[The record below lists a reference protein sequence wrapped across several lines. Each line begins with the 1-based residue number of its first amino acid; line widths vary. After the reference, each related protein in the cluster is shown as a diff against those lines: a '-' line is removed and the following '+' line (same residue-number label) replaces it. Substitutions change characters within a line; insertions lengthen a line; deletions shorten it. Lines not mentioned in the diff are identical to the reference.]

1 MQILTF
7 NVSMH
12 VLEGVKMRI
21 VYELKKE
28 MMEMGKVG
36 AEEKGTMSTQMQIKR
51 WRGQKV
57 TKGYKAARRAERKL
71 ANKSGV
77 WK

>member
-7 NVSMH
+7 NASMY

-36 AEEKGTMSTQMQIKR
+36 AEEKGTVSTK
-51 WRGQKV
+51 
-57 TKGYKAARRAERKL
+57 
-71 ANKSGV
+71 
-77 WK
+77 

>member
-51 WRGQKV
+51 WLGSE
-57 TKGYKAARRAERKL
+57 GYKR
-71 ANKSGV
+71 V
-77 WK
+77 

>member
-1 MQILTF
+1 MPILNF
-7 NVSMH
+7 NVSMC

-51 WRGQKV
+51 RLGV
-57 TKGYKAARRAERKL
+57 EGYKR
-71 ANKSGV
+71 V
-77 WK
+77 

>member
-7 NVSMH
+7 NASMY

-36 AEEKGTMSTQMQIKR
+36 AEEKGTVSTK
-51 WRGQKV
+51 WRLRGD
-57 TKGYKAARRAERKL
+57 GD
-71 ANKSGV
+71 
-77 WK
+77 